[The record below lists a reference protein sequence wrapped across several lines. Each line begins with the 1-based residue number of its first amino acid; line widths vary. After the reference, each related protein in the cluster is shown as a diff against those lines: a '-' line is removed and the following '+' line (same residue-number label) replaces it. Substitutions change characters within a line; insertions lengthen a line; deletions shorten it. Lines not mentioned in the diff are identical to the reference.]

1 MDSCEV
7 LDGCD
12 TEQLHPVSTQLVD
25 VEYLETTADDQRQ
38 GDDEVHASA
47 AAYDQWLQCDACR
60 KWRLLRC
67 APSELQL
74 HVAGPRWFCHL
85 NPGSGLG
92 HTTY

>member
-38 GDDEVHASA
+38 GDDEVWKESR
-47 AAYDQWLQCDACR
+47 WKERER
-60 KWRLLRC
+60 KWAWSYHVLR
-67 APSELQL
+67 
-74 HVAGPRWFCHL
+74 
-85 NPGSGLG
+85 
-92 HTTY
+92 